1 MSGLAVIQNMRD
13 ELRLDIPIILIT
25 ARHAEKDIVEGL
37 EAGADEYRV
46 KPAHHL
52 ECVAR
57 VESALR
63 RANSLRVDKSL
74 KNKPVFSA
82 LITLMSVHAK
92 FRLTPRKCC

>member
-25 ARHAEKDIVEGL
+25 ARHAEEDIVEGL
-37 EAGADEYRV
+37 EAGADDYLV
-46 KPAHHL
+46 KPARHL
-52 ECVAR
+52 ECVAH

-74 KNKPVFSA
+74 KNKPVFFGAYHFDVSA
-82 LITLMSVHAK
+82 REV
-92 FRLTPRKCC
+92 